1 MNLTEAERNTGTWY
15 IDDLDSGAVLVD
27 SSLDTSS
34 MNPIANKPVATAI
47 DQINSN
53 LSKWQLLHMTYPANT
68 DHITFTNSN
77 RLIDGVICS
86 LSNWY
91 NNYGVTISND
101 LHQAYI
107 TVRDSDGNM
116 PAASLDVTILLKF
129 Q

>member
-1 MNLTEAERNTGTWY
+1 MTMIDVLDNLIGSAS
-15 IDDLDSGAVLVD
+15 DLPDP
-27 SSLDTSS
+27 TKTITK
-34 MNPIANKPVATAI
+34 NI

-53 LSKWQLLHMTYPANT
+53 LSKWGLMHMTYPANT
-68 DHITFTNSN
+68 DHITVTNSN

-91 NNYGVTISND
+91 DNYGVTITSD
-101 LHQAYI
+101 MHSAYI
-107 TVRDSDGNM
+107 TVRDSNGNQ